1 MNVFTP
7 RMEVNGEWVRMRM
20 SLNYADNRKI
30 GRGGPWQA
38 VVTDQNTGKRYEAQG
53 AECGLPG
60 CMCDAIVTE
69 IKERR

>member
-20 SLNYADNRKI
+20 SLNDKDMRKI
-30 GRGGPWQA
+30 WRGCSWEA